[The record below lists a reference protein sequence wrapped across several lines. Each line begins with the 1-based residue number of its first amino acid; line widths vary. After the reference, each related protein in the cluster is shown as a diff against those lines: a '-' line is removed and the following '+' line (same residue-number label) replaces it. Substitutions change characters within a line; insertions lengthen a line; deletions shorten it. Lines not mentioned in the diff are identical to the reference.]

1 MPVSEEFRKEHAY
14 WVRRRD
20 QWRKEYRA
28 IRDEIKYYREEM
40 NYHNRENTYWLANR
54 SMALDTFRQV
64 TDILENNDH
73 LKGFVKQIRTES
85 AGEVQ
90 LTDEGR
96 SEDGRSRLIP
106 CIR

>member
-40 NYHNRENTYWLANR
+40 NYHNRENTYWFANR
-54 SMALDTFRQV
+54 SLIVLNSLRLHADKLMRERNYISLKLKDTSYKY
-64 TDILENNDH
+64 E
-73 LKGFVKQIRTES
+73 
-85 AGEVQ
+85 
-90 LTDEGR
+90 
-96 SEDGRSRLIP
+96 
-106 CIR
+106 